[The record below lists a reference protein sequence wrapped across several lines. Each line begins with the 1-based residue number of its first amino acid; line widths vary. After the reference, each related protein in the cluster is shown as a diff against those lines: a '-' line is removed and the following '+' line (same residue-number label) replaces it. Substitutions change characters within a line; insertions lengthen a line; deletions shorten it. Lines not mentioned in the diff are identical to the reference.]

1 MNHAE
6 RAYLALTSSNRALD
20 SYRLGRHTVNRAA
33 AHMMLVG
40 EHVADVSYWSREAV
54 DEEQMTADEAARIM
68 RIAAANAADMA
79 HILVEVT
86 A

>member
-1 MNHAE
+1 
-6 RAYLALTSSNRALD
+6 
-20 SYRLGRHTVNRAA
+20 
-33 AHMMLVG
+33 MMLVG

-68 RIAAANAADMA
+68 RIAAANAAEMA